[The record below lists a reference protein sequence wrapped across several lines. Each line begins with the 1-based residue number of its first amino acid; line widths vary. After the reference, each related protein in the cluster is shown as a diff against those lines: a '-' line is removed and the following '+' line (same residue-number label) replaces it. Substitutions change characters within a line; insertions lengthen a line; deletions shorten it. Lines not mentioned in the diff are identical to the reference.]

1 MVRRILVAMMTLL
14 GIHRLA
20 AQNPIV
26 LGVSGSSRAQP
37 GLVVLAGRG
46 LDSVRMIVQRDLQNS
61 DRFTVSTLF
70 DSAGTLPAPL
80 DSSGLKGITGPG
92 LNWVVELQRSGSG
105 VSVTLWDAA
114 TSTVRQR
121 GTPAVDLSGL
131 GDTRITIHRVSDQVV
146 TWTGGIGIAATRI
159 AFKMKNGSEDAIW
172 RVDADGVN
180 LARVSRSGFVATT
193 PAWHPDGSAIA
204 YSEFRGI
211 EDGRWHLYVQ
221 RLASGT
227 RTEVTSMAAG
237 NAYGGT
243 FSPDGKTML
252 FTYLGPSGG
261 AAIESVDVARNC
273 CAFELTHDR
282 RNADNQSAT
291 YQPNGR
297 HIAYI
302 STRLGTPQIFVM
314 DADGSNPEAYVPQ
327 DFNDHGRL
335 LDTYSPA
342 WSPDG
347 TKLSFS
353 RDLSGG
359 GRQVFQWSIGSGQ
372 PVRVTNTGRNED
384 PSWAPDSRHVIFK
397 SGRSGREQLWILDI
411 ESGAQRQI
419 GTPGD
424 ARSPAWS
431 PVLGTNP

>member
-1 MVRRILVAMMTLL
+1 MVLL
-14 GIHRLA
+14 AGTQRLG

-46 LDSVRMIVQRDLQNS
+46 LDSARMIVQRDLQNS

-70 DSAGTLPAPL
+70 DSAGTLITPL
-80 DSSGLKGITGPG
+80 DSASLKGITGPG
-92 LNWVVELQRSGSG
+92 LSWVVELQRSGSG
-105 VSVTLWDAA
+105 VSVRLWDAT
-114 TSTVRQR
+114 TSVVRQQAAA
-121 GTPAVDLSGL
+121 AVDLSGT

-146 TWTGGIGIAATRI
+146 NWTGGIGIAATRI
-159 AFKMKNGSEDAIW
+159 AFKMKNGTEDAIW
-172 RVDADGVN
+172 RVDVDGAN
-180 LARVSRSGFVATT
+180 LARVSRSGFVSFT
-193 PAWHPDGSAIA
+193 PAWHPDGSTIA
-204 YSEFRGI
+204 YSEYRGI
-211 EDGRWHLYVQ
+211 TDGRWHLYLQ
-221 RLASGT
+221 KLATGT
-227 RTEVTSMAAG
+227 RTEVTSMAPG
-237 NAYGGT
+237 GSAYGGT
-243 FSPDGKTML
+243 FSPDGKSML
-252 FTYLGPSGG
+252 FTYAGPAGG
-261 AAIESVDVARNC
+261 TLIQSVDVSRNC

-282 RNADNQSAT
+282 RNADNQSAS

-302 STRLGTPQIFVM
+302 STRSGTPQVYVM
-314 DADGSNPEAYVPQ
+314 DADGSNNEQQVPPGF
-327 DFNDHGRL
+327 DDHGRL

-347 TKLSFS
+347 TKIAFT
-353 RDLSGG
+353 RDLSSG
-359 GRQVFQWSIGSGQ
+359 GRQLFKWSIGGGQ
-372 PVRVTNTGRNED
+372 PVQVSSTGRNED
-384 PSWAPDSRHVIFK
+384 PSWAPDSRHIVFK

-431 PVLGTNP
+431 PVLGMNP